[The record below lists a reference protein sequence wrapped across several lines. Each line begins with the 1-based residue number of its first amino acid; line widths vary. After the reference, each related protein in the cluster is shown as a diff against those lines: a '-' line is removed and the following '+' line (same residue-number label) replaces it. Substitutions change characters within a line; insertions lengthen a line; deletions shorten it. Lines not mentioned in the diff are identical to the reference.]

1 MLPSRNGA
9 RGIGRGKVL
18 TESDYD
24 FLAVSIPDRDAW
36 RLVPPGELM
45 NTAMAEFYPHNPK
58 SKGRYE
64 KYRSALAFDYFAV
77 LEGEATFFR
86 PVLVVENPKT
96 VLLAVLPV
104 SFILLL
110 PVLVPPRFK
119 TILLAVLVVC
129 F

>member
-1 MLPSRNGA
+1 M
-9 RGIGRGKVL
+9 
-18 TESDYD
+18 
-24 FLAVSIPDRDAW
+24 
-36 RLVPPGELM
+36 PGCL
-45 NTAMAEFYPHNPK
+45 
-58 SKGRYE
+58 
-64 KYRSALAFDYFAV
+64 RSALVFDYFAI

-104 SFILLL
+104 TFILLL